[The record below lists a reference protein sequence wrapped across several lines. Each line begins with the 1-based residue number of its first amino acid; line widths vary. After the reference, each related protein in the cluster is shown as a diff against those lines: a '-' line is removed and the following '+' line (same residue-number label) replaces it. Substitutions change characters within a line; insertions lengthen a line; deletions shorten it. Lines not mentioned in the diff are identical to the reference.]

1 MVAYLH
7 PADQHSAKITKSDKD
22 FVKRLVFKDIKFP
35 VKNRDIHK
43 IEKNNYSGISAFGYE
58 NRVKYPIYVS
68 KKILW
73 IKTCWVIIDRRKRQ
87 AALWSYQRF

>member
-7 PADQHSAKITKSDKD
+7 TADHHSARITKSDKD
-22 FVKRLVFKDIKFP
+22 FVKKLDFKDIKFP

-68 KKILW
+68 KKY
-73 IKTCWVIIDRRKRQ
+73 CE
-87 AALWSYQRF
+87 